1 MVAYILNCQ
10 DKPLMPCSPSK
21 ARKLLSSGKAI
32 VKSRSPFVLKL
43 KYPCA
48 DRTQVAIAGMDTGA
62 KTIGTAVI
70 SNGKSLYQS
79 EIKLRSEEIKRKI
92 EQRAIYRRTRRGRK
106 NGYRKAGFLNRRN
119 SIKVNRLPPGVKHI
133 VDAHLREKKFVES
146 ILPVKKWIVETASF
160 DIHKIIDPLVNKKD
174 GESYQR
180 GRQKGFYNVKAY
192 VLSRD
197 KYTCQK
203 CKTNKSGQH
212 FHVHH
217 IVFKSKGGTDSP
229 DNLVTLC
236 EPCHTKIHLLSDKKA
251 IKESKLLQIKM
262 QKNTASATKT
272 SIVKSQLEK
281 HFGDFEETFGYITK
295 FNREAQNLLK
305 EHYIDALVIASQSEV
320 IIPLRLVLT
329 KRCVSKGD
337 YQQTSG
343 AHSEKR
349 IPTGKL
355 FGLRKFD
362 KIKVGNIEGFVK
374 GKRSSGFFAICNL
387 NGTKISD
394 SINVKKNCIRI
405 SSRKTILRM
414 VRPAVSSLCLKAGV
428 STAKEIG

>member
-10 DKPLMPCSPSK
+10 GKPLMPCSLSK
-21 ARKLLSSGKAI
+21 ARKLLSSGKAV
-32 VKSRSPFVLKL
+32 VKSKTPFVLKL

-48 DRTQVAIAGMDTGA
+48 DRTQVVIAGMDTGA

-79 EIKLRSEEIKRKI
+79 ETKLRSEEIKRKM
-92 EQRAIYRRTRRGRK
+92 EQRAMYRRSRRGRK
-106 NGYRKAGFLNRRN
+106 TGYRKARFLNKRN
-119 SIKVNRLPPGVKHI
+119 SIKLGRLPPSAKHV
-133 VDAHLREKKFVES
+133 VDSHLREKKFVES
-146 ILPVKKWIVETASF
+146 ILPITKWVVETANF
-160 DIHKIIDPLVNKKD
+160 DIHKITDPSVNKKD
-174 GESYQR
+174 GKSYQQ
-180 GRQKGFYNVKAY
+180 GRQKDFYNTKAY

-203 CKTNKSGQH
+203 CKTNKSGQS

-217 IVFKSKGGTDSP
+217 IVFKSNGGTDSP

-236 EPCHTKIHLLSDKKA
+236 GPCHNKIHSLSNEKA

-262 QKNTASATKT
+262 QKNTASATKV
-272 SIVKSQLEK
+272 SIVKSQLAK
-281 HFGDFEETFGYITK
+281 YFGDFEETFGYITK
-295 FNREAQNLLK
+295 FNREEQNLPK
-305 EHYIDALVIASQSEV
+305 EHHIDALVIASQSE
-320 IIPLRLVLT
+320 IISPLKFILI

-362 KIKVGNIEGFVK
+362 KIKVGDIEGFVK
-374 GKRSSGFFAICNL
+374 GKRSSGFFALSDL

-394 SINVKKNCIRI
+394 SINVKKNCIRV
-405 SSRKTILRM
+405 SSRKTILRTIHL
-414 VRPAVSSLCLKAGV
+414 AVSSPCLKAGV
-428 STAKEIG
+428 STAREIG